1 MPFPPTPSNT
11 PSNTPTP
18 SITASVTPTQTPTGT
33 VCPGLTPTATSTI
46 PVTPTNTQTN
56 TATQTPT
63 STIGSTPTQ
72 TPSYTPTPT
81 ATLECL
87 CFSSATVNV
96 TEGGNITFNDCNGNP
111 TIESFSV
118 GDGQT
123 YGDGTFCIQKDT
135 NGGTASYTIVS
146 YNDCCTPP
154 PPTSTPTNTNTP
166 TATISLYIYLGRTA
180 VDAGNSADACNS
192 YLTVRPYY
200 ILKSSLASI
209 TVGDRF
215 YDSYPSTPTNGGN
228 NWIALKS
235 SGVGTAYSFQIDTSG
250 YVIQTGGAC

>member
-1 MPFPPTPSNT
+1 MRLTLTPTPSNTATPSLTPSNT
-11 PSNTPTP
+11 PSY
-18 SITASVTPTQTPTGT
+18 TPTGT
-33 VCPGLTPTATSTI
+33 VCPGLTPTATATPPITQTITPSPTSTI
-46 PVTPTNTQTN
+46 VLTPTNTPTN
-56 TATQTPT
+56 TE
-63 STIGSTPTQ
+63 
-72 TPSYTPTPT
+72 TPT
-81 ATLECL
+81 AT
-87 CFSSATVNV
+87 
-96 TEGGNITFNDCNGNP
+96 P
-111 TIESFSV
+111 TISV
-118 GDGQT
+118 
-123 YGDGTFCIQKDT
+123 
-135 NGGTASYTIVS
+135 
-146 YNDCCTPP
+146 
-154 PPTSTPTNTNTP
+154 
-166 TATISLYIYLGRTA
+166 YIYLGRTA